1 MIKYIKLESV
11 EKYDNYSSRIVK
23 VEPDIYINQYANKR
37 IFFRNDCFEKTL
49 QHLQL
54 VVQPSMI
61 SPSIEFSEEALEE
74 YSEIIAEP
82 VSTLLEKNTSEYIY
96 VSSEQSYYLSESLFK
111 VIFEKDNI
119 DILVD

>member
-11 EKYDNYSSRIVK
+11 EKYDNYSHRIVK

-37 IFFRNDCFEKTL
+37 IFFRNDYFEKTL
-49 QHLQL
+49 QHLRL

-82 VSTLLEKNTSEYIY
+82 VSTLLEKNSSEYIY

-111 VIFEKDNI
+111 IIFEKGNI
-119 DILVD
+119 VILVD